1 MSDSSS
7 NHNKSKSL
15 LTEGVNEITKAME
28 RDKEYDP
35 KTSCSKCCSWLLNE
49 EKCWLTTTSSSRD
62 QKKNLLANGPQ
73 TIAIGNWYKNT
84 KIYIN

>member
-35 KTSCSKCCSWLLNE
+35 KTSCSKCCS
-49 EKCWLTTTSSSRD
+49 
-62 QKKNLLANGPQ
+62 
-73 TIAIGNWYKNT
+73 
-84 KIYIN
+84 

>member
-15 LTEGVNEITKAME
+15 LTEGVNEITKGME

-35 KTSCSKCCSWLLNE
+35 KTSCSKCCS
-49 EKCWLTTTSSSRD
+49 
-62 QKKNLLANGPQ
+62 
-73 TIAIGNWYKNT
+73 
-84 KIYIN
+84 